1 MRLSRSRQPNPL
13 TPFPVKERGNRELF
27 FNPSLEEGGIEEFN
41 AVGGV
46 EPFKG
51 STNFEFMLSRLGLS
65 ERENLRGGNLRGYVL
80 VRYLSCLEARL
91 EYEEMSALR

>member
-1 MRLSRSRQPNPL
+1 
-13 TPFPVKERGNRELF
+13 
-27 FNPSLEEGGIEEFN
+27 
-41 AVGGV
+41 VGGV
-46 EPFKG
+46 EPFKD

-65 ERENLRGGNLRGYVL
+65 ERENLRGGNLRGYDL